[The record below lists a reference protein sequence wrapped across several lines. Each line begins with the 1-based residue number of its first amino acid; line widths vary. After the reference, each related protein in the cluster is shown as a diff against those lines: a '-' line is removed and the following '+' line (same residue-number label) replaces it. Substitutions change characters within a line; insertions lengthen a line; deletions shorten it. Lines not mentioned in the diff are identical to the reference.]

1 MEEDVFFNEFD
12 NLKLFLMRNKYS
24 DSNRKSTKLFQKI
37 ILAKLFFL
45 LSCTAMVGQKT
56 HISVKDSLDGA
67 FDLSDYIIYA
77 HGFIVV
83 PTLITEPALG
93 GIGGAIVPI
102 FLKKHDPIIDENGK
116 KRFIDPDIT
125 GAMGMYTGNKSWVAG
140 AFRAGSFIK
149 SKIMYRVGTGYGNVN
164 MSFYEN
170 LPSGKDQEIDLN
182 FKSFVFYA
190 RVMKQFRNAKWSAGP
205 QYLLLDSK
213 INFPD
218 LNNLPSFAKLNDIKS
233 VVSQLGGAIQFDG
246 RDNIFTPDKGVRL
259 QADFFWS
266 DNTLGSDYNAWRV
279 NLSAIGYYPIAKKLI
294 GGLRIEGEQAFG
306 SPPFYL
312 RPGINLR
319 GIPAARYQGKT
330 SIVTEGELRW
340 DVYRRWS
347 LMGYGGVASAF
358 NDWDKA
364 FSKPVVYSYGTGF
377 RYLLARKF
385 KLRMGVDVAKGNE
398 DWAYYIVF
406 GSNWLR

>member
-1 MEEDVFFNEFD
+1 MKN
-12 NLKLFLMRNKYS
+12 
-24 DSNRKSTKLFQKI
+24 TKLSLKNILINVLFILSFQVM
-37 ILAKLFFL
+37 L
-45 LSCTAMVGQKT
+45 GQKP

-83 PTLITEPALG
+83 PTIITEPALG

-102 FLKKHDPIIDENGK
+102 FLKKHDPVIDANGK
-116 KRFIDPDIT
+116 KRFVDPDIT

-149 SKIMYRVGTGYGNVN
+149 SRIMYRVGAGYGDVN

-170 LPSGKDQEIDLN
+170 LPNGNDREIDLN
-182 FKSFVFYA
+182 FKSFVFYT
-190 RVMKQFRNAKWSAGP
+190 RVMKQFRNGKWSAGP
-205 QYLLLDSK
+205 QYFLLDSK
-213 INFPD
+213 INFPNVND
-218 LNNLPSFAKLNDIKS
+218 LPAFAKLKDINS
-233 VVSQLGGAIQFDG
+233 TVSQLGAAIQFDG
-246 RDNIFTPDKGVRL
+246 RDNIFTPDKGIRL
-259 QADFFWS
+259 QSDFFWS
-266 DNTLGSDYNAWRV
+266 DNSIGSDYDAWRL

-294 GGLRIEGEQAFG
+294 GGLRIEGEQALG
-306 SPPFYL
+306 SAPFYL

-319 GIPAARYQGKT
+319 GIPAARYQGKA
-330 SIVTEGELRW
+330 SIVSEAEFRW
-340 DVYRRWS
+340 DLYRRWS
-347 LMGYGGVASAF
+347 LMGYGGLASAF
-358 NDWDKA
+358 DDWDQA
-364 FSKPVVYSYGTGF
+364 FAKPVVYSYGTGF

-385 KLRMGVDVAKGNE
+385 KLRMGVDVAKGPE

>member
-1 MEEDVFFNEFD
+1 MKKTNQLRKVF
-12 NLKLFLMRNKYS
+12 LFLIVFM
-24 DSNRKSTKLFQKI
+24 TI
-37 ILAKLFFL
+37 TMA
-45 LSCTAMVGQKT
+45 GQDKEHK
-56 HISVKDSLDGA
+56 HISMKDSLDGA

-93 GIGGAIVPI
+93 GIGGAVLPLY
-102 FLKKHDPIIDENGK
+102 LKKHDPIIDANGK

-125 GAMGMYTGNKSWVAG
+125 GAMGMYTGNKSWAVG

-149 SKIMYRVGTGYGNVN
+149 SRILYRVGGGYGDVN

-170 LPSGKDQEIDLN
+170 LPNGKDKEIDLN
-182 FKSFVFYA
+182 FKSFAFYA
-190 RVMKQFRNAKWSAGP
+190 RVMKQFRNGKWSAGP

-213 INFPD
+213 VNFPD
-218 LNNLPSFAKLNDIKS
+218 LNDLPSFAKLSDVKS

-246 RDNIFTPDKGVRL
+246 RDNIFTPDKGMRF
-259 QADFFWS
+259 QFDFFWS
-266 DNTLGSDYNAWRV
+266 DNIIGSDYDAWRL

-294 GGLRIEGEQAFG
+294 GGLRLEGEQALG
-306 SPPFYL
+306 NAPFYL

-319 GIPAARYQGKT
+319 GIPSARYQGKA
-330 SIVTEGELRW
+330 SVVTEAELRW
-340 DVYRRWS
+340 DLYRRWS
-347 LMGYGGVASAF
+347 LMGYGGLASAF

-364 FSKPVVYSYGTGF
+364 FAKPVVYSYGTGF
-377 RYLLARKF
+377 RYLIARKF
-385 KLRMGVDVAKGNE
+385 KLRMGVDVARGPE
-398 DWAYYIVF
+398 DWAYYVVF

>member
-1 MEEDVFFNEFD
+1 MKKTNQLRKVF
-12 NLKLFLMRNKYS
+12 LFLIVFM
-24 DSNRKSTKLFQKI
+24 TI
-37 ILAKLFFL
+37 TMA
-45 LSCTAMVGQKT
+45 GQDKEHK
-56 HISVKDSLDGA
+56 HISMKDSLDGA

-93 GIGGAIVPI
+93 GIGGAVLPLY
-102 FLKKHDPIIDENGK
+102 LKKHDPIIDANGK

-125 GAMGMYTGNKSWVAG
+125 GAMGMYTGNKSWAVG

-149 SKIMYRVGTGYGNVN
+149 SRILYRVGGGYGDVN

-170 LPSGKDQEIDLN
+170 LPNGKDKEIDLN
-182 FKSFVFYA
+182 FKSFAFYA
-190 RVMKQFRNAKWSAGP
+190 RVMKQFRNGKWSAGP

-213 INFPD
+213 VNFPD
-218 LNNLPSFAKLNDIKS
+218 LNDLPSFAKLSDVKS

-246 RDNIFTPDKGVRL
+246 RDNIFTPDKGMRF
-259 QADFFWS
+259 QFDFFWS
-266 DNTLGSDYNAWRV
+266 DNTIGSDYDAWRL

-294 GGLRIEGEQAFG
+294 GGLRLEGEQALG
-306 SPPFYL
+306 NAPFYL

-319 GIPAARYQGKT
+319 GIPSARYQGKA
-330 SIVTEGELRW
+330 SVVTEAELRW
-340 DVYRRWS
+340 DLYRRWS
-347 LMGYGGVASAF
+347 LMGYGGLASAF

-364 FSKPVVYSYGTGF
+364 FAKPVVYSYGTGF
-377 RYLLARKF
+377 RYLIARKF
-385 KLRMGVDVAKGNE
+385 KLRMGVDVARGPE
-398 DWAYYIVF
+398 DWAYYVVF